1 MSWDDT
7 KTDSVDKV
15 FAADWNAM
23 TADQKARAGTS
34 SSTFQIDDDDTGPKL
49 KNVAG
54 ELQARNAADGAYAD
68 FRALSLYGDGSNL
81 TGVGSAAAS
90 SLTGTVYNNTGVT
103 LPKGVVIYITG
114 SSGTIPYVAKA
125 SCTDSAKIRILGITA
140 QSIADSTSGLVR
152 IFGVL
157 TNIDTLGTTD
167 ANPNGET
174 WTAGNLLWLDDSNG
188 GMTNVRPTSGRSIK
202 CAYSIKGSSDTDILL
217 VIARENE
224 VWNTCAAGEDVVF
237 RVGDNDGANK
247 VSIRDY
253 ANNEVA
259 SIDSNGLLVTPSVPL
274 KKLDAT
280 VAPTANEDSGD
291 GYAVGSTWMDVT
303 ADKAYVCLDSSD
315 GVAVWTEITASAG
328 SGGDITTDDAWAAAG
343 DLIVGTGVDTAGILS
358 VSAPAAT
365 ILNALAVANTE
376 TTPTW
381 QSLMDATTPPMDS
394 TASAGTAV
402 TLARIDH
409 VHPVDTSRAPAN
421 PLATD
426 SLWTAAGQTVVS
438 TGSGTAHV
446 ILNKLD
452 GTAAPAVTDDS
463 GEGYAAGSIWVD
475 VTNYKS
481 YICQDATSTAAV
493 WTDIT
498 ATGVDGGTL

>member
-291 GYAVGSTWMDVT
+291 GYAVGS
-303 ADKAYVCLDSSD
+303 
-315 GVAVWTEITASAG
+315 
-328 SGGDITTDDAWAAAG
+328 
-343 DLIVGTGVDTAGILS
+343 
-358 VSAPAAT
+358 
-365 ILNALAVANTE
+365 
-376 TTPTW
+376 
-381 QSLMDATTPPMDS
+381 
-394 TASAGTAV
+394 
-402 TLARIDH
+402 
-409 VHPVDTSRAPAN
+409 
-421 PLATD
+421 
-426 SLWTAAGQTVVS
+426 
-438 TGSGTAHV
+438 
-446 ILNKLD
+446 
-452 GTAAPAVTDDS
+452 
-463 GEGYAAGSIWVD
+463 IWVD
-475 VTNYKS
+475 TTADKS